1 MAKGTNA
8 IVKSNQGRNFT
19 EELALQLRIEERVGS
34 PWARRGWT
42 MFHAEKT

>member
-1 MAKGTNA
+1 MAKGISV

-19 EELALQLRIEERVGS
+19 EELALQPRVEERVGS
-34 PWARRGWT
+34 PWARRGWA